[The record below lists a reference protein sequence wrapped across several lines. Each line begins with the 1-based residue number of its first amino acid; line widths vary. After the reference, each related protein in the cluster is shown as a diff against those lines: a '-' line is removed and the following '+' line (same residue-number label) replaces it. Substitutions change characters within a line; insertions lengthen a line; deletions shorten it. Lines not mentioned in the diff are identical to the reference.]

1 MGLVGSQEHAMKR
14 HYEKNTRKARHGRDE
29 APEEQF
35 DDLAPD
41 TEETAPFV
49 ADDDFGSEEAHVVD
63 DEGASAG
70 DVLGTYLRQMGSI
83 GLLNRAEELELAT
96 RVERLRQR
104 YRHATLCNWSVLAQ
118 VVDTFTRIQAGEL
131 QLDRTVD
138 TVPSQGVT
146 VDQIRVRLPSSLRR
160 LRKLLDE
167 SQTDFRQYLRARSKV
182 ERTRQR
188 HNGWR
193 KLRKAAALAEGLSP
207 RIELVDVWAHELE
220 EQAAEVKHL
229 VRRGGGDGAVH
240 VPAGGGLQ
248 EWMLHLRT
256 TPDELVGLARVL
268 KARRAA
274 YLRARHDLVE
284 ANLRLV
290 VSIAKKYRGRGLTF
304 ADLIQEG
311 NGGLMRAVDKF
322 DHGLGFKFGTY
333 ATWWIRQGITRALA
347 DHGRTVRIPSH
358 QVSLLGAIER
368 VRGELTV
375 RYGREPTLE
384 ETAAALG
391 VAAEEVRVLRTAG
404 RQPVSLDEPVG
415 DGHEEDPL
423 QKLLGDSASVN
434 PGDDVDRHL
443 LKERVDEVLRSL
455 AQRDREVLELRYGL
469 RDGRTRT
476 LDEVAAVFG
485 VTRERVRQLEARALL
500 KLRQPGRSERLA
512 AFAEV
517 A

>member
-1 MGLVGSQEHAMKR
+1 
-14 HYEKNTRKARHGRDE
+14 
-29 APEEQF
+29 
-35 DDLAPD
+35 
-41 TEETAPFV
+41 
-49 ADDDFGSEEAHVVD
+49 
-63 DEGASAG
+63 
-70 DVLGTYLRQMGSI
+70 
-83 GLLNRAEELELAT
+83 
-96 RVERLRQR
+96 
-104 YRHATLCNWSVLAQ
+104 
-118 VVDTFTRIQAGEL
+118 
-131 QLDRTVD
+131 
-138 TVPSQGVT
+138 
-146 VDQIRVRLPSSLRR
+146 
-160 LRKLLDE
+160 
-167 SQTDFRQYLRARSKV
+167 
-182 ERTRQR
+182 
-188 HNGWR
+188 
-193 KLRKAAALAEGLSP
+193 
-207 RIELVDVWAHELE
+207 
-220 EQAAEVKHL
+220 
-229 VRRGGGDGAVH
+229 
-240 VPAGGGLQ
+240 
-248 EWMLHLRT
+248 
-256 TPDELVGLARVL
+256 
-268 KARRAA
+268 
-274 YLRARHDLVE
+274 
-284 ANLRLV
+284 
-290 VSIAKKYRGRGLTF
+290 
-304 ADLIQEG
+304 
-311 NGGLMRAVDKF
+311 MRAVDKF

-368 VRGELTV
+368 VRGELTA

-391 VAAEEVRVLRTAG
+391 VAVEDVRVLRAAG

-423 QKLLGDSASVN
+423 QKLLGDTASVN